1 MVSFTSL
8 DPPSLSAPAGQA
20 PAGEESAANPTSS
33 HFESLEAVA
42 KAIEACTCSLCKE
55 RTKPVM
61 GEGNPEAEV
70 MLIGEAPG
78 FNEDKQ
84 GRPFVGAA
92 GQFLDEL
99 LASIGLK
106 RTDVFITNMVHARPP
121 GNRDP
126 LPEELD
132 ASWPYLKAQIEL
144 VAPKLIVTLGRH
156 SKGKFLPDTDSISRI
171 HGQAFK
177 RKNPADEVDSPAD
190 RQPHSASGFDG
201 AQWYVALYHPAA
213 GLHKQELKET
223 IIKDFQTIK
232 KVLTVVRAESL
243 VLSQIENRKTQSVS

>member
-1 MVSFTSL
+1 MKKFTSL
-8 DPPSLSAPAGQA
+8 DDVKQ
-20 PAGEESAANPTSS
+20 
-33 HFESLEAVA
+33 
-42 KAIEACTCSLCKE
+42 AIEACDCSLCKE

-99 LASIGLK
+99 LGSVDLK
-106 RTDVFITNMVHARPP
+106 RDDVFITNMVHARPP

-126 LPEELD
+126 EPQELD
-132 ASWPYLKAQIEL
+132 ASWPYLAAQIEL
-144 VAPKLIVTLGRH
+144 VNPKLIVTLGRH
-156 SKGKFLPDTDSISRI
+156 SKGKFLPDAGPISQI
-171 HGQAFK
+171 HGQSFI
-177 RKNPADEVDSPAD
+177 RSNPAFAEATAGRPATSPKL
-190 RQPHSASGFDG
+190 QY
-201 AQWYVALYHPAA
+201 YVALYHPAA

-232 KVLTVVRAESL
+232 KVLTVLRATEFAKPKVQMKSKL
-243 VLSQIENRKTQSVS
+243 RMSIDIVALNFICH